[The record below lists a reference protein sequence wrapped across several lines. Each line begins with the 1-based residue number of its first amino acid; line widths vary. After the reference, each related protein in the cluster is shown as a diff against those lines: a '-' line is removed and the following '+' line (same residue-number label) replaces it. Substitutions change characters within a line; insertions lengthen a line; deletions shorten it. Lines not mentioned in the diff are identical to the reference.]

1 MDDPRKA
8 GMTRAQHIWGGSE
21 AWLKIQA
28 PGRGPGESGL
38 LRGSENGEK
47 NPKENGNVNCL
58 VSSFCNLW
66 GIGIIS
72 WGISSQGPD
81 RSSPVQSQGVSSS
94 S

>member
-38 LRGSENGEK
+38 LPGSENGEK
-47 NPKENGNVNCL
+47 ILKKMGM
-58 VSSFCNLW
+58 S
-66 GIGIIS
+66 I
-72 WGISSQGPD
+72 
-81 RSSPVQSQGVSSS
+81 VQSVHSVIYGELG
-94 S
+94 